1 MKKILIISTVL
12 LTIICSCKT
21 PKNADCDA
29 YGKNVVRDTTITY
42 F

>member
-12 LTIICSCKT
+12 LTMICSCKT
-21 PKNADCDA
+21 SKNADCDA
-29 YGKNVVRDTTITY
+29 YGQNIYRDSTVTY